1 MNISEMTTQEKL
13 GVLYATMDCRNRPC
27 NNCVADDICRTTCVS
42 EEFKRK
48 LILEIAKELR
58 EKEQT
63 NDQEN

>member
-1 MNISEMTTQEKL
+1 MTISEMTTKEKL
-13 GVLYATMDCRNRPC
+13 GALYATTDCGNRRC
-27 NNCVADDICRTTCVS
+27 DNCVMRDTCHTTCID

-48 LILEIAKELR
+48 LIREIQKELR